1 MLAFLTVVLMAGVAC
16 AFWRQGLLA
25 AVAMCVN
32 VFLAGLVAFNF
43 WEPLADL
50 LEPRLAGTVLAG
62 YEDGLCLVGLFC
74 LTLGLLRLATYVL
87 VPRPPAYPPAL
98 QRGGAVA
105 FGLATGY
112 LVAGFLLCVL
122 QTLPWEEHFLFFD
135 DPADPGTA
143 VRQVLPPDRAWLA
156 LMCRAGGD
164 PAPRWLETFESR
176 YARYRR
182 HPPGGEPQPYRGELD
197 GEIER
202 R

>member
-25 AVAMCVN
+25 AVAMGVN
-32 VFLAGLVAFNF
+32 VFLAGLAAFTF

-50 LEPRLAGTVLAG
+50 LEPRLAGTFLAG
-62 YEDGLCLVGLFC
+62 YEDGLCLVALFC
-74 LTLGLLRLATYVL
+74 LALGALRLATHAL
-87 VPRPPAYPPAL
+87 APRAAAYPPAL

-122 QTLPWEEHFLFFD
+122 QTLPWQEHFLFFD
-135 DPADPGTA
+135 DPGDPGTA

-156 LMCRAGGD
+156 LMRRAGAYPFAD
-164 PAPRWLETFESR
+164 TFELR
-176 YARYRR
+176 YAHYRR

-197 GEIER
+197 REIQR
-202 R
+202 K

>member
-25 AVAMCVN
+25 AVTMCVN
-32 VFLAGLVAFNF
+32 VVVAGLVAFNF

-50 LEPRLAGTVLAG
+50 LEPHLAGTALAG
-62 YEDGLCLVGLFC
+62 YEDGLCLVALFC
-74 LTLGLLRLATYVL
+74 LALGLLRLALYLL

-122 QTLPWEEHFLFFD
+122 QTLPWEEHFLSFD
-135 DPADPGTA
+135 DPGRPAGA
-143 VRQVLPPDRAWLA
+143 LRQVLPADRAWLA
-156 LMCRAGGD
+156 LMRRAGRFD
-164 PAPRWLETFESR
+164 ESATFGLR

-197 GEIER
+197 REIQR
-202 R
+202 K